1 MSKMKYLVLR
11 GKKQQ
16 TRLLYL
22 EKVSFKNEKKK
33 KDFLR
38 EIKIEESVISRSA
51 L

>member
-33 KDFLR
+33 DFLR